1 MHDEILA
8 SRRLMAIL
16 QRLPAFSV
24 LMLKYNSAFWRY
36 LQQIIRGDL
45 TYPELPKKLGPL
57 RQALYRWADWEI
69 ARHKRDLSRR

>member
-8 SRRLMAIL
+8 SRRLMSIL

-24 LMLKYNSAFWRY
+24 LMLKYNHTFWRY

-45 TYPELPKKLGPL
+45 TYPDLPRKLGPL
-57 RQALYRWADWEI
+57 RHALYRWADWEI
-69 ARHKRDLSRR
+69 ARHESDLARR